1 MLQPI
6 LEEPPGK
13 YAILSLHYEKSVTPA
28 VIKHGMDIQK
38 QATQY
43 LNPGKIPVT
52 TLDQPLF
59 ALAKSVQ
66 WKWPETHGEKMHV
79 VMLGGLHTEMA
90 LWNTLGDLLD
100 GSGWMLFLAVIR
112 HLHSTDKGRYQ
123 CGELGRLM
131 MMLQKHSLAWPSIHL
146 CCWTLARTTFRS
158 WRG

>member
-6 LEEPPGK
+6 LEEPLAK
-13 YAILSLHYEKSVTPA
+13 YAILPLHYEKSATPA
-28 VIKHGMDIQK
+28 IIKHGMDIQK

-79 VMLGGLHTEMA
+79 V
-90 LWNTLGDLLD
+90 
-100 GSGWMLFLAVIR
+100 
-112 HLHSTDKGRYQ
+112 
-123 CGELGRLM
+123 C
-131 MMLQKHSLAWPSIHL
+131 
-146 CCWTLARTTFRS
+146 
-158 WRG
+158 